1 MMDAHNIHPDKK
13 LAASGWCFVCGG
25 ERDRRSQT
33 GWGSYHHTDKDEGD
47 MSHCTEHQL
56 QT

>member
-33 GWGSYHHTDKDEGD
+33 GWGSYHQTDKDEGD
-47 MSHCTEHQL
+47 MSYCTEHQL